1 MDGSSLQE
9 AWQLAVQRHEGQFR
23 DGVPPLPYA
32 THVAEVIG
40 NLRFVGRVEDEAML
54 CAAALHDLLEE
65 TETYS
70 DELLPLFGERVT
82 KLVLELT
89 RSEPTAEQ
97 LDGLDPDAVA
107 KLRSEMLLAD
117 VRNMSAEA
125 QAIKLADR
133 LSNLRQSASLRS
145 GKKLSKYLK
154 QTKEMLEIIDSSVN
168 EALHRALKQAL
179 KQAKKE

>member
-1 MDGSSLQE
+1 MDGSTLQD

-40 NLRFVGRVEDEAML
+40 NLRFVGGVDDEAL
-54 CAAALHDLLEE
+54 LTAAALHDLLEE

-70 DELLPLFGERVT
+70 DELLPRFGERVT
-82 KLVLELT
+82 KLVIELT
-89 RSEPTAEQ
+89 RTEPSAEQ
-97 LDGLDPDAVA
+97 LEGLDPDAVA
-107 KLRSEMLLAD
+107 KLRTEMLLQD
-117 VRNMSAEA
+117 VRNMSPDA

-133 LSNLRQSASLRS
+133 LSNLRQNAFLRS

-154 QTKEMLEIIDSSVN
+154 GTKEMLDIIDPSVN
-168 EALHRALKQAL
+168 EELHKALKKAL
-179 KQAKKE
+179 KQAKK